1 MAEPLKIDSHLHIY
15 RSKEEGRRQKAGGY
29 VIWEYGEKS
38 DVHFS
43 QYGGDLE
50 DALDAIEKSAFDKAV
65 VVNLFS
71 QSRDSEY
78 ELSGLP
84 EGVLDSDRG
93 RAEGNINSSLGDRL
107 QTFNTW
113 LCELVEPYSQLIPF
127 IAADPSAMPGEEGAA
142 HIRDMV
148 ENHGARGIKLHPVLQ
163 QFDMGDRRMWPVY
176 RTCQEL
182 AIPIVAHSG
191 PARDREPYAEPHAF
205 VDPTK
210 TIPPVTRVAI

>member
-15 RSKEEGRRQKAGGY
+15 RSKEEGQRQKAGGY

-50 DALDAIEKSAFDKAV
+50 DALEAIEKSGFDKAI

-71 QSRDSEY
+71 QSRDHEH
-78 ELSGLP
+78 ELSELL
-84 EGVLDSDRG
+84 EGDLG
-93 RAEGNINSSLGDRL
+93 QTAGNMESSLGDRL

-127 IAADPSAMPGEEGAA
+127 IAADPTAMPGEEGA
-142 HIRDMV
+142 
-148 ENHGARGIKLHPVLQ
+148 
-163 QFDMGDRRMWPVY
+163 
-176 RTCQEL
+176 
-182 AIPIVAHSG
+182 
-191 PARDREPYAEPHAF
+191 
-205 VDPTK
+205 
-210 TIPPVTRVAI
+210 